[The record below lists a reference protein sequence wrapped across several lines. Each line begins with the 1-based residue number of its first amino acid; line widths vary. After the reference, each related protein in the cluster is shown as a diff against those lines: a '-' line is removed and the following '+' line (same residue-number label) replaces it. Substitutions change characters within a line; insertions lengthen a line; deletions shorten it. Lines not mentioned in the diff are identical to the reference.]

1 MIQMRPLPSIRAFNL
16 LLVALSNLNHHSTAV
31 SIHREIVI
39 YAPRPPNA
47 PTTSTLLHGL
57 CKEGSTVAATES
69 LREMEEKDPPCNQI
83 SYATVIN
90 GPIIDSHCK
99 ERRIDAALDLIE
111 AMTIR
116 GLKPNIVTYNSL
128 ICGLCRSSQWSEA
141 IKLFEKMDAFSK
153 EGRMQETLAIF
164 SQLIRRDLC
173 LDVVT
178 YSSIISG
185 LCLSGQLKKAKS
197 FLDDMVRRYIY
208 RNTVILIGVLNAYSE
223 IGMMD
228 EAQEIFEKMASKG
241 VMPVA
246 FSYCTLVE
254 MAT

>member
-1 MIQMRPLPSIRAFNL
+1 MCRNEKIK
-16 LLVALSNLNHHSTAV
+16 
-31 SIHREIVI
+31 
-39 YAPRPPNA
+39 
-47 PTTSTLLHGL
+47 LHQH
-57 CKEGSTVAATES
+57 CFS
-69 LREMEEKDPPCNQI
+69 
-83 SYATVIN
+83 
-90 GPIIDSHCK
+90 PIIDSHCK

-116 GLKPNIVTYNSL
+116 GLKPNIVTYNPS
-128 ICGLCRSSQWSEA
+128 ICGLCHSSQWSEA

-185 LCLSGQLKKAKS
+185 LCLSGQLKKAKN
-197 FLDDMVRRYIY
+197 DMVRRYIY

-228 EAQEIFEKMASKG
+228 EVQKFLIEMIHNGVEPDVMSYNIFIKG
-241 VMPVA
+241 LL
-246 FSYCTLVE
+246 F
-254 MAT
+254 AT